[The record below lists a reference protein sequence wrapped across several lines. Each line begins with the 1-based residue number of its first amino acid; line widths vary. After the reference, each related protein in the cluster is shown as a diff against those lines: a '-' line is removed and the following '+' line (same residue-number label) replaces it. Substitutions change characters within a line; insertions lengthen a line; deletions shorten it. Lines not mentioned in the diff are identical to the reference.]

1 MWIVV
6 DPPLASAIALLSKV
20 HSAYCGTPDMH
31 CGTSDIVVPPYPTI
45 DCRVRVTVPGV
56 PGVTVSVA
64 GVAVINTLGGTT
76 SKAGIAKLAGA

>member
-31 CGTSDIVVPPYPTI
+31 CGTSEIVVPPYPTI
-45 DCRVRVTVPGV
+45 DFRVRVTVPAT
-56 PGVTVSVA
+56 P
-64 GVAVINTLGGTT
+64 
-76 SKAGIAKLAGA
+76 